1 MRGGER
7 VQDGMFSYVSW
18 KGVFLRITLCD
29 WCGSW
34 RTGFFGSLSGEFDK
48 LYAAMSRRSI
58 VPEDILRGLLLQV
71 FYSIRPERQLLKQL
85 DYNLLFHWFDGL
97 GVDDAVWYQAVFSRT
112 VISCWA
118 ARQQFFNEVNWQAKR
133 FMSDEHFAVDG
144 TPIRAWVS
152 QKSFRSKDGS
162 DDVRLHKKSCGK
174 ESKLSCLG
182 HALVESRN
190 GLIAAAMAADA
201 E

>member
-1 MRGGER
+1 
-7 VQDGMFSYVSW
+7 
-18 KGVFLRITLCD
+18 
-29 WCGSW
+29 
-34 RTGFFGSLSGEFDK
+34 
-48 LYAAMSRRSI
+48 
-58 VPEDILRGLLLQV
+58 
-71 FYSIRPERQLLKQL
+71 
-85 DYNLLFHWFDGL
+85 
-97 GVDDAVWYQAVFSRT
+97 
-112 VISCWA
+112 
-118 ARQQFFNEVNWQAKR
+118 
-133 FMSDEHFAVDG
+133 MSDEHFAVDG